1 MVRQPHALRSSG
13 SLLADRRYAYAEG
26 ALGDGDAA
34 AAADLAE
41 QALELAPAF
50 APLHALLGRA
60 RARLG
65 DRAGAAEALER
76 ALALEPADEL
86 GVRLDLARLGALPP
100 EGAMSPGYVRAL
112 FDQYA
117 DRFDDHLRGAL
128 AYRGPELIRAAL
140 ERACTALARP
150 ARFGRTLDL
159 GCGTGLMGRALHD
172 LCGGIRGVDLSPRM
186 AALAAATGFYEEA
199 VAGDLVAFLEAQEE
213 GAAGLVT
220 AADVFVYLARL
231 DAALAAAARALEPGG
246 LLAFSVQDAPGEA
259 PTLGEDARF
268 AHPEAY
274 LRRLAG
280 ETGFAVALIEAAS
293 TRQDRGWPVP
303 GFVAVLRRAR

>member
-1 MVRQPHALRSSG
+1 MTRPHALRSSG

-26 ALGDGDAA
+26 ALADGDAA

-41 QALELAPAF
+41 QALELAPGF

-65 DRAGAAEALER
+65 DRDGAVTALSR
-76 ALALEPADEL
+76 ALDLEPADEL
-86 GVRLDLARLGALPP
+86 GVRLDLARLGALPA
-100 EGAMSPGYVRAL
+100 EAAMTPAYVRAL

-128 AYRGPELIRAAL
+128 AYRGPELIRGAL
-140 ERACTALARP
+140 ERACAGLGRP
-150 ARFGRTLDL
+150 ARFGRALDL
-159 GCGTGLMGRALHD
+159 GCGTGLMARALHA

-186 AALAAATGFYEEA
+186 AALAAGTGLYEEA
-199 VAGDLVAFLEAQEE
+199 RAGDLVAYLAAQGE
-213 GAAGLVT
+213 GSADLVV

-231 DAALAAAARALEPGG
+231 DPALAAAARALKPGG
-246 LLAFSVQDAPGEA
+246 LLAFSVQDAPGEE
-259 PTLGEDARF
+259 PVLGEDARF
-268 AHPEAY
+268 AHPEPH
-274 LRRLAG
+274 LRRLAR

-293 TRQDRGWPVP
+293 TRQDRGAPVP
-303 GFVAVLRRAR
+303 GLVAVLERAR